1 MKLWI
6 GWRTRRQRLAAQ
18 GEQAAREQDAA
29 EAEAARQRVL
39 DLARLQRYD
48 DGHGTVG
55 WNSRCWHR
63 FRSR

>member
-6 GWRTRRQRLAAQ
+6 RWRTRRRQLAAQ
-18 GEQAAREQDAA
+18 AEQQAREHDAA
-29 EAEAARQRVL
+29 ETEAARQRVL
-39 DLARLQRYD
+39 DLARQQRYD
-48 DGHGTVG
+48 DEHGTVG